1 MRVELEALM
10 VGSWQTMPN
19 VLQVEV
25 LKVVETLPSKGR

>member
-1 MRVELEALM
+1 LKRT
-10 VGSWQTMPN
+10 WQAESQAMPT